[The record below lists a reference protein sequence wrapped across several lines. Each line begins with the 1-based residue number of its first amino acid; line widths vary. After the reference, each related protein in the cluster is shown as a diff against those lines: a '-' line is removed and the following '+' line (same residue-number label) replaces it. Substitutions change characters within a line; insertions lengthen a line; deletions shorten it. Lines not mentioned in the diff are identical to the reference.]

1 MDKVLFG
8 DNQFF
13 AVNHVSDEKARAQ
26 SIRFKEDAAIIQVID
41 QAIGLGIHTLMCT
54 THDRI
59 GNICNHIRA
68 HPSKYNEFII
78 YPCMPY
84 AHKYANAVTELG
96 MMGTIRQYVPGN
108 LFNTF
113 AKGGIAFLSKDFIS
127 LMELLIDTEMK
138 MFKGINTPVIFI
150 QNVLV
155 DMILGLKMYTVF
167 KEYDAYIRK
176 KFNAEPGYIT
186 MNMPAL
192 WEALNSVGI
201 ENPIICSSINKIG
214 FRMSGGM
221 ESYEKY
227 LNEKRFRP
235 IAMQVL
241 AAGALHPKEAIEYL
255 GKFPKIE
262 SVLFGASSKGHIQ
275 ETKELIEKHLQNPQK
290 NNGLQDSFHNDEVY
304 KPHEITSRNALQHS
318 NI

>member
-13 AVNHVSDEKARAQ
+13 AVNHASDEKARAQ
-26 SIRFKEDAAIIQVID
+26 SIRFKEDAAIIKVID
-41 QAIGLGIHTLMCT
+41 QAIALGINTFMCT

-59 GNICNHIRA
+59 GNLCNHIREN
-68 HPSKYNEFII
+68 PENYRNFKI

-96 MMGTIRQYVPGN
+96 IMGTIKQYLPGN
-108 LFNTF
+108 LFSTF
-113 AKGGIAFLSKDFIS
+113 AKGGFAFLSKDFIG
-127 LMELLIDTEMK
+127 LMELLIDAEMK

-155 DMILGLKMYTVF
+155 DMILGLKMYDVF
-167 KEYDAYIRK
+167 KEYDSYIRK
-176 KFNAEPGYIT
+176 KYNAEPGYIT

-192 WEALNSVGI
+192 LDALNGMGI

-214 FRMSGGM
+214 FRMSGGI
-221 ESYEKY
+221 EIYEKY
-227 LNEKRFRP
+227 LKERRFQP

-241 AAGALHPKEAIEYL
+241 AAGALRPKEAIEYL
-255 GKFPKIE
+255 SQFPQIE
-262 SVLFGASSKGHIQ
+262 SVLFGASSKVHIQ
-275 ETKELIEKHLQNPQK
+275 ETKELIEYHLCESMV
-290 NNGLQDSFHNDEVY
+290 GY
-304 KPHEITSRNALQHS
+304 
-318 NI
+318 